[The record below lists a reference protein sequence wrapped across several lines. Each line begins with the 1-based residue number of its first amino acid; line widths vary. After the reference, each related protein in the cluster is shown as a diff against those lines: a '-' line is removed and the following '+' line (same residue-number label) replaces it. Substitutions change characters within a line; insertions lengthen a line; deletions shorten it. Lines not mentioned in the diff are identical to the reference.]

1 MIAVGW
7 WSSAKSQHS
16 TSDYLL
22 AGRSIGPISVG
33 LSALAT
39 SLSGFMFIG
48 YIGYVYT
55 TGYSGIWYLLTW
67 ALGDLLAW
75 FTVHKKLREKSESL
89 KVDTITAF
97 ISTDSNKTHKKIV
110 QISSIISLFFLIIYS
125 SAQLKTSSKALHSI
139 MHIEQFWGVII
150 AGLIV
155 FLYSYSGGVRS
166 SISTNVIQAIMMC
179 VSMQILCISSII
191 KVGGLN
197 LLTEKLGSIDPQLIN
212 FAPQSSAIFFA
223 IFLFSLF
230 VNGYGVIGQ
239 PHIMSRPMTLE
250 NPSDMKY
257 ARNVYIIGYMILGL
271 GSYGVGLTA
280 RVLMPEMINLDP
292 ELAFPYLSINLL
304 PGFLVGLML
313 AGVFAAALSTA
324 DSQIL
329 SCSASLTQD
338 LLPKYKNSFSFSR
351 IATILFTIASAC
363 FALFSSQN
371 VFDLVIV
378 AWAILAVCFGPLVFM
393 RCFDIPVSPLTAI
406 TMMLSSGVAVMV
418 WRYVLHLNEIVH
430 ETLIGLICSLIIF
443 GISRYDKKSF
453 TK

>member
-7 WSSAKSQHS
+7 WTSIKSKHDS
-16 TSDYLL
+16 DDYLL
-22 AGRSIGPISVG
+22 AGRSIGPWSVG

-48 YIGYVYT
+48 YIGYVYS
-55 TGYSGIWYLLTW
+55 TGVAGIWYLLTW

-75 FTVHKKLREKSESL
+75 FTIHKKLREKSESL

-97 ISTDSNKTHKKIV
+97 IGTDSHKSNRLIIL
-110 QISSIISLFFLIIYS
+110 ISSIISIVFLTIYS
-125 SAQLKTSSKALHSI
+125 AAQLKVSSKALNSI
-139 MHIEQFWGVII
+139 MHVEPVWGVII

-166 SISTNVIQAIMMC
+166 SISTNVVQAIMMC
-179 VSMQILCISSII
+179 VSMQILCCVSII
-191 KVGGLN
+191 QAGGLN
-197 LLTEKLGSIDPQLIN
+197 SLLVKLSAIDPILAN
-212 FAPQSSAIFFA
+212 FAPQDSIWFFA

-239 PHIMSRPMTLE
+239 PHIMSRPMTLKD
-250 NPSDMKY
+250 PSDMKH

-271 GSYGVGLTA
+271 GSYGVGLSA
-280 RVLMPEMINLDP
+280 RVLMPDLLSIDP

-304 PGFLVGLML
+304 PGFMVGLML

-338 LLPKYKNSFSFSR
+338 LFPQFKKSYEFSR
-351 IATILFTIASAC
+351 FATIFFTLASIC

-378 AWAILAVCFGPLVFM
+378 AWAILAVCFGPLVVLK
-393 RCFDIPVSPLTAI
+393 CFDIDINQRTAI
-406 TMMLSSGVAVMV
+406 SMMLISGSSVLI
-418 WRYVLHLNEIVH
+418 WRYILHLNELVH
-430 ETLIGLICSLIIF
+430 ETLIGLLVALIIF
-443 GISRYDKKSF
+443 GISKIIFRKQQR
-453 TK
+453 